1 MVWRRKGTRRAWSQA
16 KENELRKIGEEI
28 PYKLVAI
35 RSSQS
40 RSILDNVWVGRKLY
54 AFQVKRTDSLGGYG
68 SVRAILRGI
77 KEVVTVPDSVGIC
90 AVYHRRLHGRRG
102 KNLHWRI
109 FMFEEDY
116 QKLRRWAGV
125 LANQ

>member
-1 MVWRRKGTRRAWSQA
+1 MVWTRRGTRRAWSQV
-16 KENELRKIGEEI
+16 KENELRKIGEEL

-40 RSILDNVWVGRKLY
+40 RSILDNIWVGRKLY
-54 AFQVKRTDSLGGYG
+54 AFQVKRTDAIGGYNG
-68 SVRAILRGI
+68 VRSVLRGI

-90 AVYHRRLHGRRG
+90 AVYQRRQHGRRG
-102 KNLHWRI
+102 KHLHWRI
-109 FMFEEDY
+109 FMTEADY

-125 LANQ
+125 LAD